1 MLNGKINDVVEMV
14 LAIVKKDV
22 QKVIKEEDCA
32 YIIFKNG
39 YVDDNMVRVERDG
52 KAVFCHPFSDQPEE
66 VIFE

>member
-1 MLNGKINDVVEMV
+1 MLNSKINEVVEMV

-39 YVDDNMVRVERDG
+39 YVDDNMVRVESSGR
-52 KAVFCHPFSDQPEE
+52 AVFCHPFSDLPEE
-66 VIFE
+66 VILG